1 MRNKIALVLVFVLLV
16 SMVAGCG
23 AAKTEVAEV
32 TEVAS
37 TNAGMATLDSIRANG
52 FFTYGLEAQ
61 YRPFEFR
68 NEKDEIIGYDID
80 LANEIAKRIGGV
92 EAKPVD
98 TGWGAVI
105 QSLYDKQFDI
115 ILGGM
120 TATEGRY
127 EKVDFSVPYMD
138 AGSGLLVKKDANIK
152 ERKDLNGKIVG
163 AGEGTPS
170 VPQLE
175 ATATELGITYKE
187 AIKTY
192 DDDAAAYEAMKTN
205 RLDAYASSFN
215 SLNEFAK
222 ENPEFT
228 VIDFKGEFL
237 GSNEYAVIAFRKE
250 DTGLRALIN
259 GILIAMKEDGTLAQL
274 QEKWFG
280 RSFDIVAV
288 PNIPPVW

>member
-1 MRNKIALVLVFVLLV
+1 MRNKITLLLLTVLLV
-16 SMVAGCG
+16 GIFAGCG
-23 AAKTEVAEV
+23 PAEAEV
-32 TEVAS
+32 PTGAEVAS
-37 TNAGMATLDSIRANG
+37 SPGMETLDSIRAAG

-61 YRPFEFR
+61 YRPFEYR
-68 NEKDEIIGYDID
+68 NEKNEIIGYDID
-80 LANEIAKRIGGV
+80 LANEIGKRIGV
-92 EAKPVD
+92 EAKPID

-105 QSLYDKQFDI
+105 QSLYDKKFDI

-120 TATEGRY
+120 TATEARY

-138 AGSGLLVKKDANIK
+138 SGSGLLVRKDSNIK

-170 VPQLE
+170 VEQLE
-175 ATATELGITYKE
+175 YTATELGISYKE
-187 AIKTY
+187 AVKTY
-192 DDDAAAYEAMKTN
+192 DDDAAAYEALKTN
-205 RLDAYASSFN
+205 RVDAYASSFN

-228 VIDFKGEFL
+228 VIEFKSDKWGA
-237 GSNEYAVIAFRKE
+237 EYSVIALRKE
-250 DTGLRALIN
+250 DTGLRAIIN
-259 GILIAMKEDGTLAQL
+259 GTLIAMKEDGTLAKL

-280 RSFDIVAV
+280 RSFDV